1 MKRLLIVLT
10 SIVLALALCYGCGK
24 KETEKPGKV
33 PTEVKEAE
41 MKDTTSMDTATMDTG
56 MIDTGMTDTMKT
68 KMKKDTM

>member
-1 MKRLLIVLT
+1 MRRLLIAL
-10 SIVLALALCYGCGK
+10 SSMILALALCYGCGK

-41 MKDTTSMDTATMDTG
+41 MKDTTRMDTAAM
-56 MIDTGMTDTMKT
+56 DTGMTDTMKT